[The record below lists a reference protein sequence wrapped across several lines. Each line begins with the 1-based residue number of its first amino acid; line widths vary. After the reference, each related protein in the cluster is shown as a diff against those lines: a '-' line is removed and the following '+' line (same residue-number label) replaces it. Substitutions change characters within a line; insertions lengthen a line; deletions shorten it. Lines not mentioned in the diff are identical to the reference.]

1 MARGK
6 KSGPSRMDMRRQNE
20 AAESKEAEAEVEV
33 EEGDET
39 EEEEA
44 DDDADAEAEVEAEVE
59 ADAEAEA
66 EPADDDAEGGD
77 DDDDGVKKKK
87 KKKKVVVK
95 KKAAP
100 KVKKPAVK
108 RVRTAK
114 EIRQKAVWIVF
125 DNSSKEVGVFNY
137 NQKGDA
143 ERFLEKKIIEKE
155 GKATFYLNQVKREIK
170 EEKDKDKEK

>member
-20 AAESKEAEAEVEV
+20 AAESKEAEVEV
-33 EEGDET
+33 EEGDEA

-44 DDDADAEAEVEAEVE
+44 DDEAEAEVEAGVE
-59 ADAEAEA
+59 ADVEA
-66 EPADDDAEGGD
+66 EPADEEGGD
-77 DDDDGVKKKK
+77 EDEDGVKKKK
-87 KKKKVVVK
+87 KKKVAVK

-114 EIRQKAVWIVF
+114 EVRQRAVWIVF
-125 DNSSKEVGVFNY
+125 DNSSKEVGSFNF
-137 NQKGDA
+137 NQKGEA
-143 ERFLEKKIIEKE
+143 EKLLEKKILEKE
-155 GKATFYLNQVKREIK
+155 GKVTFYLNLVKREIK

>member
-20 AAESKEAEAEVEV
+20 AAESKEAEVEV
-33 EEGDET
+33 EEGDEA

-44 DDDADAEAEVEAEVE
+44 DDDAEAEVEAEVE
-59 ADAEAEA
+59 ADVEA
-66 EPADDDAEGGD
+66 EPADDEGGD
-77 DDDDGVKKKK
+77 EDEDGVKKKK
-87 KKKKVVVK
+87 KKKVAVK

-114 EIRQKAVWIVF
+114 EVRQRAVWIVF
-125 DNSSKEVGVFNY
+125 DNSSKEVGSFNF
-137 NQKGDA
+137 NQKGEA
-143 ERFLEKKIIEKE
+143 EKLLEKKILEKE
-155 GKATFYLNQVKREIK
+155 GKVTFYLNLVKREIK